1 MKVKAARVFLTLFI
15 DIALAPAAFAQ
26 TPVKVPR
33 IGYLTQAPLSDTPSP
48 ERAAFLKGLRELGYI
63 EGKTIV
69 IEYRSAEANVEMLP
83 EAAAELVEAK
93 VDLIVVAGTVPGL
106 AAKQATR
113 TIPVVFT
120 AASDPVANGLVASL
134 AKPGGNVT
142 GLSTVQPELAGKKL
156 QLLKDTLP
164 KLSRVAVLWTSAHP
178 AHALELKEAER
189 AAPVLGIKLQL
200 LDVTRYSDLERAF
213 SMMSRDPPDAVLT
226 FFDYRTLAY
235 RSFIAEFAAKNRI
248 PSIFASQVFVEAG
261 GLMSYGPNAAESFHG
276 AASYVDKILKGTK
289 PGDLP
294 VQQPSQFELVVN
306 LKTART
312 LGLTIPESILLRAHK
327 VIE

>member
-1 MKVKAARVFLTLFI
+1 MKLKAARVFLLLLI
-15 DIALAPAAFAQ
+15 GIGLAPAAFAQ

-156 QLLKDTLP
+156 QLLKDTQALARRCA
-164 KLSRVAVLWTSAHP
+164 LDFGSSRPCAG
-178 AHALELKEAER
+178 AE
-189 AAPVLGIKLQL
+189 
-200 LDVTRYSDLERAF
+200 
-213 SMMSRDPPDAVLT
+213 
-226 FFDYRTLAY
+226 
-235 RSFIAEFAAKNRI
+235 
-248 PSIFASQVFVEAG
+248 G
-261 GLMSYGPNAAESFHG
+261 G
-276 AASYVDKILKGTK
+276 
-289 PGDLP
+289 
-294 VQQPSQFELVVN
+294 
-306 LKTART
+306 
-312 LGLTIPESILLRAHK
+312 
-327 VIE
+327 